1 MDLKKELLKKQTLAQ
16 CNRIIKWIGD
26 DKDRFSLLMELFF
39 NGDYRLTQHAA
50 WPMSYCIRAHPFLS
64 KPYFKKFMDQ
74 LYDEKAHPAAKRNIV
89 SLFQYIDIP
98 KRYQGKLMDSCF
110 YFIGSSEEAIAV
122 KAFSL
127 TILENF
133 IDSYPE
139 ILPEVKSIIVARW
152 EYETPAFHSR
162 ARRILKK
169 PND

>member
-26 DKDRFSLLMELFF
+26 DKDRFSLLMKLFF
-39 NGDYRLTQHAA
+39 KGDYRLTQHAA

-89 SLFQYIDIP
+89 RLFQYVDIP
-98 KRYQGKLMDSCF
+98 KKYQGKLMGSCF

-127 TILENF
+127 TILENLNDF
-133 IDSYPE
+133 IRKYSQ
-139 ILPEVKSIIVARW
+139 KSK
-152 EYETPAFHSR
+152 T
-162 ARRILKK
+162 LL
-169 PND
+169 